1 MQDGQ
6 SLSLGIRILQEF
18 MELDFLVVL
27 DAGSS
32 APVSG
37 IGATAR
43 ELKGRAWLTPGMPR

>member
-27 DAGSS
+27 DAGLRRLFPIS
-32 APVSG
+32 A
-37 IGATAR
+37 R
-43 ELKGRAWLTPGMPR
+43 PRGN

>member
-27 DAGSS
+27 DAGLRRLSLVS
-32 APVSG
+32 A
-37 IGATAR
+37 R
-43 ELKGRAWLTPGMPR
+43 PRGN